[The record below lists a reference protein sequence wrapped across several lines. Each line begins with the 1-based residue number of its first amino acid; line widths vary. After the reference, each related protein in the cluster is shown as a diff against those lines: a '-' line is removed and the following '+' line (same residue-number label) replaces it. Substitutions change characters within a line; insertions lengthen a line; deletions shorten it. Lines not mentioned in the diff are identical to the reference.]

1 MKTRLAFFV
10 LTLISVMVFVSLA
23 CSDKGQTEDLSSIQT
38 TEQSPP
44 DVTQKASEGQSVEA
58 SSSIKGGKEVK
69 VDEFTFVIP
78 GDWKEPLASQIW
90 CPPTGDSNITLPD
103 LPDHHLRYG
112 ARNSMMVTFTGLMEG
127 IKTHIG
133 GDPQDLELMTIGGM
147 EAATCSW
154 EKDQYQSI
162 GLFLLEEIKAVDMEV
177 LYFFTC
183 RAPKESFSQYEETY
197 KAILKSVRL

>member
-1 MKTRLAFFV
+1 MKKRFPFLTLPLIALFV
-10 LTLISVMVFVSLA
+10 LVPMA
-23 CSDKGQTEDLSSIQT
+23 CSDASRTEDSKSVQAT
-38 TEQSPP
+38 DQSGSMVP
-44 DVTQKASEGQSVEA
+44 QKASEGQSVEA
-58 SSSIKGGKEVK
+58 GSSIKGGKEVK

-90 CPPTGDSNITLPD
+90 CPPTEDSTITLPD

-112 ARNSMMVTFTGLMEG
+112 ARNSGMAAFNGLMAG

-133 GDPQDLELMTIGGM
+133 GEPQDLELMTMGGM

-154 EKDQYQSI
+154 EKGQYQYI

-183 RAPKESFSQYEETY
+183 RAPKDSFPQYEEIY